1 MNNIPI
7 SLAQFKNAIAAIQTV
22 SDFKDDFATFVEGFR
37 NAHPHSYIDMD
48 IYSYPDC
55 ADALTNLLENV
66 MHDKADTIGWWC
78 YELEFGT
85 KWKEGDME
93 DENGNDI
100 PMGTVEDLYQYLVAN
115 YEEETSLATVI
126 ANTRQIQWER
136 DVALDQ
142 LAMLGYKLGQKPRV
156 GRWIESMDIISPHPY
171 SRNWKCSECGCH
183 TRDAAPPFCSNC
195 GAKMVEPQESE
206 EV

>member
-7 SLAQFKNAIAAIQTV
+7 SLSQFKDAIAAIQTV
-22 SDFKDDFATFVEGFR
+22 SDFKDEFATFVAGFR
-37 NAHPHSYIDMD
+37 NTHPRAYIDMD

-55 ADALTNLLENV
+55 ADTLTNLLEDI

-100 PMGTVEDLYQYLVAN
+100 QMGTVEDLYQYLVTN
-115 YEEETSLATVI
+115 YDEDNE
-126 ANTRQIQWER
+126 
-136 DVALDQ
+136 
-142 LAMLGYKLGQKPRV
+142 
-156 GRWIESMDIISPHPY
+156 DI
-171 SRNWKCSECGCH
+171 G
-183 TRDAAPPFCSNC
+183 
-195 GAKMVEPQESE
+195 
-206 EV
+206 